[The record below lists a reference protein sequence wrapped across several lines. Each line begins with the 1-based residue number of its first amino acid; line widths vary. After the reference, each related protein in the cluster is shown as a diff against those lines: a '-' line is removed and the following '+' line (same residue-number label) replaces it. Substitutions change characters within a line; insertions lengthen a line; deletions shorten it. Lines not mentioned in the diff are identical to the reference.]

1 MSVEQELVW
10 LRLMV
15 QMLRENA
22 AIRSA
27 AVANA
32 NDWYDLKLV

>member
-1 MSVEQELVW
+1 MSVEQEVVW

-22 AIRSA
+22 ALRCGPA
-27 AVANA
+27 ANPQG
-32 NDWYDLKLV
+32 WYDIKLA

>member
-1 MSVEQELVW
+1 MSVEQEVVW

-22 AIRSA
+22 AIRRTA
-27 AVANA
+27 AANA
-32 NDWYDLKLV
+32 NSWYDLKLA

>member
-1 MSVEQELVW
+1 MSVEQEVVW

-27 AVANA
+27 PAANA
-32 NDWYDLKLV
+32 NDWYDLKLA